1 MKPYLSGYDER
12 AVVHTFAPAP
22 RTVVS
27 VTDASIS
34 NSDFCDHERSSALMT
49 DQYEFTMLS
58 AALADGS
65 AHIPCSF
72 EVFARRLP
80 NGRRY
85 GVVAGTA
92 RFLEALTRFRF
103 GPAEIEELAG
113 FLPTKTLE
121 WLENYSFG
129 GDVDGYLEGELYFP
143 GSPVLSVHGTFAEC
157 VVLETLALSILNHD
171 SAIASAAARMAN
183 SAGTRPLIEMGSRR
197 THEEAAVA
205 ASRAAYIAGF
215 TATSN
220 LEAVRRHGVPG
231 AGTSAHAFTLLYT
244 DADGPNEKAAF
255 AAQVR
260 SQGVGTTL
268 LVDTYDITA
277 GVANAVEVAGT
288 GLGGVRID
296 SGDLGVLARQVR
308 RQLDDLGATETKIV
322 VSGDLDEYAIAALRA
337 EPVDSYGVGT
347 SLVTGSGAPTAGMVY
362 KLVTVDGRPVA
373 KRSSHKES
381 RGGAKAAIRT
391 TRATGTAVEEIVY
404 PVGSNP
410 VIDDGLDAIEL
421 CRPLVRGGVQE
432 PSLPGLDAARELL
445 AQRLVS
451 LPWEGLK
458 LSQGEPALSTRF
470 IAAPA

>member
-1 MKPYLSGYDER
+1 
-12 AVVHTFAPAP
+12 
-22 RTVVS
+22 
-27 VTDASIS
+27 
-34 NSDFCDHERSSALMT
+34 MT

-103 GPAEIEELAG
+103 GPAEIEALAA

-129 GDVDGYLEGELYFP
+129 GDVDGYREGELYFP

-260 SQGVGTTL
+260 NQGVGTTL

-308 RQLDDLGATETKIV
+308 RQLDDLGAKETKIV

-347 SLVTGSGAPTAGMVY
+347 
-362 KLVTVDGRPVA
+362 
-373 KRSSHKES
+373 
-381 RGGAKAAIRT
+381 
-391 TRATGTAVEEIVY
+391 
-404 PVGSNP
+404 
-410 VIDDGLDAIEL
+410 
-421 CRPLVRGGVQE
+421 
-432 PSLPGLDAARELL
+432 
-445 AQRLVS
+445 
-451 LPWEGLK
+451 
-458 LSQGEPALSTRF
+458 
-470 IAAPA
+470 